1 MFNIDY
7 IYHVYMCI
15 IKDSMVS
22 PVNNFGFGNKMSGK
36 SSS

>member
-7 IYHVYMCI
+7 MHHVYMCI

-22 PVNNFGFGNKMSGK
+22 PGNNLGFGK
-36 SSS
+36 

>member
-22 PVNNFGFGNKMSGK
+22 PVNNSGFGK
-36 SSS
+36 